1 MLQGDSLY
9 DMVERSDL
17 AVVKSN
23 LDLQSSASSGNSMSK
38 ISLIYFAQREKLE
51 LRLY

>member
-9 DMVERSDL
+9 DIVERSDL

-23 LDLQSSASSGNSMSK
+23 LDLQSNPSLGNA
-38 ISLIYFAQREKLE
+38 IFPLKLP
-51 LRLY
+51 

>member
-9 DMVERSDL
+9 DLVDRSDL

-23 LDLQSSASSGNSMSK
+23 LDLQSNASSGNSMSN
-38 ISLIYFAQREKLE
+38 IIFAALLII
-51 LRLY
+51 

>member
-9 DMVERSDL
+9 DLVERSDL

-23 LDLQSSASSGNSMSK
+23 LDLQSDASTGNSMRK
-38 ISLIYFAQREKLE
+38 ILFRTAL
-51 LRLY
+51 LNMGH

>member
-23 LDLQSSASSGNSMSK
+23 LDLQSNTTSGNSMRK
-38 ISLIYFAQREKLE
+38 ILFKTAQLNMRN
-51 LRLY
+51 

>member
-9 DMVERSDL
+9 DMVERSEF

-23 LDLQSSASSGNSMSK
+23 LDQQSSASSGNSKGK
-38 ISLIYFAQREKLE
+38 IIFKKALLNM
-51 LRLY
+51 